1 MTTRNYQTAHAS
13 LQQVRQFPFRYLPKL
28 ARMKNGGYRCMP
40 QMGLYEHRAKPK
52 QEYTIN
58 VLSQSGLFILRYN
71 DTFSGARVITTDE
84 ALRQFLLEARFP
96 LPV

>member
-1 MTTRNYQTAHAS
+1 
-13 LQQVRQFPFRYLPKL
+13 
-28 ARMKNGGYRCMP
+28 
-40 QMGLYEHRAKPK
+40 MGLYEHRANPK
-52 QEYTIN
+52 QVYTIN

-96 LPV
+96 FAV